1 MLSKSI
7 RFPSR
12 FFTDDRHVRYFEIA
26 YILLLPIV
34 VWLLY
39 RFSIFNNNDGF
50 LDPWIYFGYVHNFQD
65 LIDRYGLIYYFSARF
80 GLIFPLIVLVKV
92 FGAINGYL
100 AFVYS
105 MYLLA
110 GVPLYLLFRKRF
122 SVHAAIL
129 AYAILVSSVWF
140 ARTVLWTYPDASA
153 VPYLL
158 GALGLMFLEPKRRRL
173 GNFAVG
179 LLVGLAANSN
189 IFALSLG
196 GLSGVA
202 YSVNN
207 KNFLWARLRQDIP
220 WMTAGFVL
228 IFTGGM
234 VGYYMCCQQMN
245 FLNSTLAMIKWSI
258 EGSANIYQV
267 SFTALLKLNYL
278 YLLPFLM
285 LSIVPLLG
293 KVDLRDRSIC
303 FAALSYLGAAITF
316 FIWFRFAA
324 RSALLETFYYF
335 SFLLVPCIPCMAL
348 VAVVLARASASESQ
362 NLNIAIASFLVPPI
376 IFTYGFPTSMDSISV
391 YWVCLNF
398 AFTLFLIVLA
408 IRVKKLTAYAIVC
421 FALSIQI
428 SLVST
433 VSPSAAFRG
442 VPFYARM
449 YGITDES
456 GLSRYRLGL
465 KFIESIPKFKED
477 GRPVYFWY
485 TNADK
490 LANSLQSTY
499 LWSATRVMGSNQETH
514 GLPSLTGMNLDSLR
528 RRSSVVLFDR
538 DKTIVDQGMEELR
551 RLGIRFA
558 VNKTRE
564 ICEKKI
570 CYTIVVLN
578 VSADNQK
585 VEQSWKESRQ
595 QNVALEWGFLAE
607 AATINSESATINVKT
622 PSKAWS
628 YGAVASMVFSE
639 PLSARHGM
647 VRILVSVKDANAG
660 MGFLSSNE
668 SSFIK
673 RLEIQPMNER
683 QEIYFEVDNLSELR
697 KFVIQTWDRDK
708 SAQVQVLEFSVRES
722 LPSKR

>member
-1 MLSKSI
+1 M
-7 RFPSR
+7 
-12 FFTDDRHVRYFEIA
+12 DGRHTRYFEIA
-26 YILLLPIV
+26 YILLLPIA

-39 RFSIFNNNDGF
+39 QFSPFNNNDGF

-65 LIDRYGLIYYFSARF
+65 LIERYGLIYYFSVRF
-80 GLIFPLIVLVKV
+80 GFIFPLIALVKI
-92 FGAINGYL
+92 FGPISGYVM
-100 AFVYS
+100 FVYAL
-105 MYLLA
+105 YLLA
-110 GVPLYLLFRKRF
+110 GVPLYLLFRKWF

-153 VPYLL
+153 VPYLVA
-158 GALGLMFLEPKRRRL
+158 ALGLMFLEPKRRRL

-207 KNFLWARLRQDIP
+207 KNSLWARLRQDIP
-220 WMTAGFVL
+220 WMAAGFVL

-258 EGSANIYQV
+258 EGSAHIYQV
-267 SFTALLKLNYL
+267 SFLALLKLNYL

-285 LSIVPLLG
+285 LSIVPLLR
-293 KVDLRDRSIC
+293 KVDRRDRSIC
-303 FAALSYLGAAITF
+303 FAALSYLGAAIFF

-324 RSALLETFYYF
+324 QSALLETFYYF
-335 SFLLVPCIPCMAL
+335 SFLLVPCILCMAL
-348 VAVVLARASASESQ
+348 VPVLLARASTSESQ
-362 NLNIAIASFLVPPI
+362 NLNIAIASFLVPPL

-398 AFTLFLIVLA
+398 AFTLFLIFLA
-408 IRVKKLTAYAIVC
+408 IRVKKITAYAIVC

-449 YGITDES
+449 YGIPDET

-465 KFIESIPKFKED
+465 KFIESMPKFKED
-477 GRPVYFWY
+477 RRPVYFWY

-528 RRSSVVLFDR
+528 RRSSLVLFDR
-538 DKTIVDQGMEELR
+538 DRKIVDQGIEELR

-558 VNKTRE
+558 INKTRE
-564 ICEKKI
+564 ICEKEI
-570 CYTIVVLN
+570 CYFLVVLN

-585 VEQSWKESRQ
+585 VERSWKESRNL
-595 QNVALEWGFLAE
+595 NVALDWGQPGEGAE
-607 AATINSESATINVKT
+607 IRREGTNTSIMT
-622 PSKAWS
+622 PSKAWN
-628 YGAVASMVFSE
+628 YGAVATMRFSE
-639 PLSARHGM
+639 EPPTRRGL
-647 VRILVSVKDANAG
+647 VRVLVIVKEAIAG
-660 MGFLSSNE
+660 LGFLSSNE

-673 RLEIQPMNER
+673 RLEIHPMNEP
-683 QEIYFEVDNLSELR
+683 QEIYFEFANLSELR
-697 KFVIQTWDRDK
+697 KFVIQTWDLDK
-708 SAQVQVLEFSVRES
+708 SAQVQLLEFSVRET
-722 LPSKR
+722 PSSKQ